1 MTASR
6 GDDYLATGGP
16 GHGGGEE
23 DAVTGLAVE
32 EDAALLGVGGQHDTR
47 LRVEHYGSPP
57 APALKLNT
65 WLDPVRVRLTDTGVL
80 LPEEARPGVCRLWD
94 TRGVL
99 VMVIELFP
107 TLTGC

>member
-1 MTASR
+1 LTASR

-47 LRVEHYGSPP
+47 LRVEHYGESSGPGAQVKYLVGPSPGQTDRHGRV
-57 APALKLNT
+57 AARGGVAGCLRAL
-65 WLDPVRVRLTDTGVL
+65 
-80 LPEEARPGVCRLWD
+80 
-94 TRGVL
+94 
-99 VMVIELFP
+99 
-107 TLTGC
+107 